1 MPQGLVPKFMSG
13 GWHDDRGY
21 DRGLQ
26 FRAVLNLTQRVED
39 VLCFVTVQLGCDVQE
54 ENLR

>member
-1 MPQGLVPKFMSG
+1 MSG
-13 GWHDDRGY
+13 GLHDDRGY
-21 DRGLQ
+21 DSGLQ
-26 FRAVLNLTQRVED
+26 FRGVLNLTQRVED